1 MRTKKNGTLPA
12 TALAIAIAVVALPTV
27 ANAQHRHVHSN
38 GVRHFGGV
46 IGAPNYGDY
55 GPYTDGPVQYD
66 YSYAPQYDDEF
77 DYGAYAAY

>member
-55 GPYTDGPVQYD
+55 GP
-66 YSYAPQYDDEF
+66 
-77 DYGAYAAY
+77 